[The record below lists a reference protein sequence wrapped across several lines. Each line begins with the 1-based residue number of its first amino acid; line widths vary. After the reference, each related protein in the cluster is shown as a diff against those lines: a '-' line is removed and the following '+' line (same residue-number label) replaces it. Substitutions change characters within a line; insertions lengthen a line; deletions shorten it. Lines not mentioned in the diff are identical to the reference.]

1 MKRFLLILAAIFLI
15 GGIIY
20 FSQSHNSKENSTS
33 PRKLSSDT
41 RIYKSDDK
49 GDFKIYKE
57 KNYQDGYYLLKKRL
71 FSKSKS
77 DEFDLCLIF
86 DIKNQ
91 KIVRLKD
98 VSLETEGEGFQ
109 GTVNVN
115 IESDGKS
122 LVYDILGDLN
132 EGPLERRN
140 LDIKDMGRMIDASFS
155 SLSESKFL
163 DHVEEVGAIFLP
175 WMF

>member
-15 GGIIY
+15 GGLVY
-20 FSQSHNSKENSTS
+20 FSQSHNFKENSTS

-77 DEFDLCLIF
+77 NEFDLCLIF
-86 DIKNQ
+86 DIENQ
-91 KIVRLKD
+91 KIVSVKD
-98 VSLETEGEGFQ
+98 VYLETEGKGFQ
-109 GTVNVN
+109 GTVYVE
-115 IESDGKS
+115 IVSDGKS
-122 LVYDILGDLN
+122 LVYDIFGDLS
-132 EGPLERRN
+132 EGHLERPN
-140 LDIKDMGRMIDASFS
+140 LDIKDTGRMIDASFS

-163 DHVEEVGAIFLP
+163 DDVEEVGAIFLP